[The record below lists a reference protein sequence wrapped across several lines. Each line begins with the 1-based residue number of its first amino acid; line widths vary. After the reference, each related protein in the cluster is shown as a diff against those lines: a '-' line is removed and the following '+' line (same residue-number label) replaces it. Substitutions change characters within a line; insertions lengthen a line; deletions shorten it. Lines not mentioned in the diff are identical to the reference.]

1 MKSFRVRQLLAYCA
15 AAIFLIAV
23 FNVTGLSPANVTGLS
38 PAGAAQKGH
47 VNIASGWAVF
57 NARGGD
63 PATQT
68 GAPPYASRT
77 VFDSLAGVTIDRM
90 FIPAIAKSFKIS
102 TGWKYVD
109 FFLRTDVKF
118 HNGETVTAE
127 DVKY

>member
-23 FNVTGLSPANVTGLS
+23 FNVTGLS

-90 FIPAIAKSFKIS
+90 FINRVEICR
-102 TGWKYVD
+102 
-109 FFLRTDVKF
+109 FFSPYGRQVP
-118 HNGETVTAE
+118 
-127 DVKY
+127 